1 MERIIGDGDYKTP
14 SDNYL
19 LKRLMDQIDIDLDG
33 VNKMPAQTNDNIIR
47 WDNISLSLFLYF
59 SISLFWFVSVFVCV
73 CLFFFSFKSLCLS
86 FSPSFYFIF
95 RKYQERKYHPTSMT
109 DASSFS
115 PDTANI
121 PEVPR
126 TQPPPNSLQTVE
138 YSLGPTQKARRN
150 YFATQYRKRQ
160 LNG

>member
-1 MERIIGDGDYKTP
+1 MVSIRCQ
-14 SDNYL
+14 
-19 LKRLMDQIDIDLDG
+19 LK
-33 VNKMPAQTNDNIIR
+33 PTT
-47 WDNISLSLFLYF
+47 ISFGETISPFRYFSISLFLYF
-59 SISLFWFVSVFVCV
+59 SILVCFCLCVCV
-73 CLFFFSFKSLCLS
+73 SLFFSFKSLCLS

-95 RKYQERKYHPTSMT
+95 RKYQERKYHQTSMT